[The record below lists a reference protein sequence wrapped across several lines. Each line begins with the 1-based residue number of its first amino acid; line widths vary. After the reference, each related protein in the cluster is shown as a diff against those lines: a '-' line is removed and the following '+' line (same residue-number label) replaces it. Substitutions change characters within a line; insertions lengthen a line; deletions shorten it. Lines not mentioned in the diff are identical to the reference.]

1 MTTSVMA
8 HFSDLPLDLL
18 PFILDHLSKK
28 DFCSLI
34 EVCKSLHKE
43 VIPYLYHDISFTARN
58 SRGCARKLALLLR
71 TLLEQP
77 QLAAHIWTFRLF
89 GTQQYWNKENEWP
102 KSRKPQTVNLWGLE
116 SVTTLSKAQMI
127 LVTNQFFQLVDE
139 EMHSSLAQ
147 FRGRSKDA
155 LAILVL
161 TRCTK
166 LTTLEIGDGFLV
178 HSLFLPQII
187 KRANTL
193 FPKMC
198 HIVLGD
204 KTIVSDEG
212 VTYMDLDL
220 IRPVFYLDTVKTFE
234 WKMGQPWK
242 FEWKRPQPPR
252 SESLTTLHLFRTH
265 INRDTLS
272 QLLKGTPKLKSFN
285 YEHEVPLNN
294 LNATSTSVH
303 QYLNLT
309 GLNEALS
316 HVMDTLEECRL
327 SLALAPGSLS
337 PVEILE
343 TPGEFPPVQG
353 TLTVL
358 KSMKNLKKVE
368 LPMVMFLGWYMGFAA
383 RLEEV
388 LPSGITHLALRD
400 DFVGFCNWAVGF
412 NCNKKVGLIG
422 EYIEARSV
430 HVPQLEEFKMLLKV
444 MKHDYWLSHAVKAM
458 GPPIS
463 GQGDEHTH
471 TIEAG
476 TETHAWCFAKTTAV
490 SKKDSVMSATSPSIQ
505 RSQILEY
512 FNLQ

>member
-1 MTTSVMA
+1 MT

-18 PFILDHLSKK
+18 PYILDYLPKK

-34 EVCKSLHKE
+34 RVCKSLHKE
-43 VIPYLYHDISFTARN
+43 ITPYLYHDISFTARN
-58 SRGCARKLALLLR
+58 SRGCAQRLALLLR

-77 QLAAHIWTFRLF
+77 QLAAHIWAFRLF
-89 GTQQYWNKENEWP
+89 GTQQHWNKENEWP

-116 SVTTLSKAQMI
+116 SVTILSKAQMI
-127 LVTNQFFQLVDE
+127 LTTNQFYQLVDE
-139 EMHSSLAQ
+139 EMHSSPAQ

-187 KRANTL
+187 KRANML
-193 FPKMC
+193 LPKMS

-204 KTIVSDEG
+204 KKTSSDDG

-220 IRPVFYLDTVKTFE
+220 IRPVFYLNTVNVFE
-234 WKMGQPWK
+234 WKMSQPWK
-242 FEWKRPQPPR
+242 FEWKQPHPPR

-272 QLLKGTPKLKSFN
+272 QLLKGTPNLKNFN
-285 YEHEVPLNN
+285 YEHEVPFNKS
-294 LNATSTSVH
+294 NAASVLVH

-316 HVMDTLEECRL
+316 HVKDTLEECRL

-343 TPGEFPPVQG
+343 TPWEFPPIQG

-358 KSMKNLKKVE
+358 KSMKNLKRVE
-368 LPMVMFLGWYMGFAA
+368 LPMVMFLGWYVGFAA

-388 LPSGITHLALRD
+388 LPSGITHLTLRD

-412 NCNKKVGLIG
+412 NCNQKVGLIG
-422 EYIEARSV
+422 DYIDTRSA
-430 HVPQLEEFKMLLKV
+430 HVPQLEKLKMRLQSVKN
-444 MKHDYWLSHAVKAM
+444 DYWLSHAVKALDAR
-458 GPPIS
+458 IS
-463 GQGDEHTH
+463 GPGVEHTH
-471 TIEAG
+471 IIELG
-476 TETHAWCFAKTTAV
+476 TETHAWYFSKKATV
-490 SKKDSVMSATSPSIQ
+490 SKKDSVMSATSSSMQ